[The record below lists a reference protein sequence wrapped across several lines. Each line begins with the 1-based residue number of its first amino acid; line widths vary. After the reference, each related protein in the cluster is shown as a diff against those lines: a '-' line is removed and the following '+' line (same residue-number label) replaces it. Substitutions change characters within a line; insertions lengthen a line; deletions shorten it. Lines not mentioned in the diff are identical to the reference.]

1 MNRRI
6 PILSAA
12 LGHISLYQA
21 QIFQNV
27 FEFQLNQDYLQNC
40 TLICASP
47 SLVVE
52 TRNKLDDNNG
62 VVQLKEL
69 ILGQLLP

>member
-1 MNRRI
+1 LYNGIDFEGKRLAQVKKINTVGSFMSHSTGMNRRI

-27 FEFQLNQDYLQNC
+27 FEFQLN
-40 TLICASP
+40 
-47 SLVVE
+47 
-52 TRNKLDDNNG
+52 
-62 VVQLKEL
+62 
-69 ILGQLLP
+69 